1 MDPTNS
7 TSSEEQ
13 KEHSPTERDFAPPS
27 QENDIEI
34 GFLTH
39 TQEYKFTMQC
49 HSIDFNMW
57 LNENGGYLK
66 YLTFDELRE
75 AMFDAP

>member
-13 KEHSPTERDFAPPS
+13 KENSPHEQDSAPPS

-34 GFLTH
+34 GFHSHTH
-39 TQEYKFTMQC
+39 EYKFTMQC
-49 HSIDFNMW
+49 HLFDLNMW
-57 LNENGGYLK
+57 LHKNGGYL
-66 YLTFDELRE
+66 
-75 AMFDAP
+75 